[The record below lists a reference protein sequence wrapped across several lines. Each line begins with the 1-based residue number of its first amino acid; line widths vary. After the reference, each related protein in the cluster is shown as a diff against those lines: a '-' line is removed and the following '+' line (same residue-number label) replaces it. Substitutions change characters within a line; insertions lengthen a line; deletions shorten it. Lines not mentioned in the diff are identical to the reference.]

1 MAFIVSFY
9 ESCSEFDELRKIF
22 LQLDKTHDG
31 KLTMEEVKEGLE
43 NAMGKVKKKKTMY
56 EAILLDL
63 DKDGNGYIDYSEF
76 LTAAVN
82 KQRLLS

>member
-9 ESCSEFDELRKIF
+9 ESCSEFDELRKTF
-22 LQLDKTHDG
+22 FQLDKTNDG
-31 KLTMEEVKEGLE
+31 RLTMEEIREGLE
-43 NAMGKVKKKKTMY
+43 NVMGKVKKHKNIY
-56 EAILLDL
+56 EAILVDL